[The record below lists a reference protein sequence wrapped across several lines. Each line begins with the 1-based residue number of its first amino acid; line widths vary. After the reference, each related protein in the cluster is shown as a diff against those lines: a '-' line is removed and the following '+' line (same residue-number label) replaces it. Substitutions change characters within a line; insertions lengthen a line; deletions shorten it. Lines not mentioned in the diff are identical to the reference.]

1 MQDKCVG
8 LKTDQLIIM
17 LKNPFKGAS
26 IGTMKRWFKDI
37 LTLNNIV
44 DFSPHNY
51 WAALHA
57 LVIWLS
63 HTYSHVPDEA
73 LMNNHQ
79 ASYFVSIC
87 LIYVFSVNIWMGTV
101 LFNLYNS
108 IFLIHTNAI
117 QKLGIFCKT
126 RVIPLFWLCNPSIV
140 FCLFNFQQ
148 P

>member
-8 LKTDQLIIM
+8 LKTDQ
-17 LKNPFKGAS
+17 AS

-63 HTYSHVPDEA
+63 HSYSHVPVEA

-87 LIYVFSVNIWMGTV
+87 LIWVFSVNIWMGTV
-101 LFNLYNS
+101 LFNLSNS
-108 IFLIHTNAI
+108 VFLIHANAI
-117 QKLGIFCKT
+117 QKLGIFLQGQGNSFILALQSKH
-126 RVIPLFWLCNPSIV
+126 
-140 FCLFNFQQ
+140 CLLII
-148 P
+148 